1 MSSDCAARQRDC
13 QTKIKMKIKKMNK
26 MKMNKMMKMMEQ
38 DRDRDRER
46 EQEREQEQEQSYP
59 YQPHQPTSACSNIQ
73 VSARDMQLCGHR
85 RHLHGCRKL
94 VDQEVLDRFRY
105 CIRDLHTAIAQPP

>member
-38 DRDRDRER
+38 DRDRER